1 LHCRFKI
8 VIILLLC
15 FVERAISQQ
24 NSNSNLRLKKIATK
38 GSIVLDNKSIV
49 PNSLKIFSV
58 DTSFYDV
65 DLINATIA
73 WKKNLTQDSV
83 LVQYRV
89 FAYNLSKKASG
100 FNYDSIKNNFI
111 ATQPFIFKNNSIT
124 NNNNN
129 SFLNFG
135 DVNYN
140 GSFGRSLSFG
150 NNQDAVFNS
159 QLNLQLNGFIG
170 DSIEIAAAI
179 TDNNIPIQPDGN
191 TQRLNEFDRI
201 LLQFKKRNW
210 DLSLGD
216 IDVRQNKQY
225 FLNFYKRLQGA
236 SYSNTDKNGNNLT
249 IAGAIAKGKFARN
262 IINGQEGNQGPYRLQ
277 TPNNDFFFIVLAG
290 SERIFIDGELLQRGE
305 DQDYVI
311 NYNTS
316 EITFTPKRMITKDK
330 RLQFEFEYAD
340 RNFLNSV
347 LYASKDFQPIK
358 NLKINIAAYSNSDAK
373 NSPINQQLN
382 VNQKQFLANL
392 GDSINNAFY
401 PLESIDSFNVGR
413 IMYLKRVNPINPSLD
428 SIYVY
433 STNRDSAKYNL
444 NFADVGFNKGNY
456 IPLFVGTNGRA
467 FQYIAPIAG
476 VPQGNFEPA
485 QFLITPK
492 KQDIISLN
500 AVYTSKNTTITSD
513 IALSNVDVNTFSNKD
528 KNNDKGFAAKI
539 SIDNSKQF
547 KNQNSFTTNAT
558 YEWVDKNYRPLERL
572 RSVEFSRD
580 WGLPILPNF
589 ATEHLPKLALQFKDK
604 LNNTIAYEAKAYI
617 RNDGFSAVKHNLIH
631 KHQIKN
637 IQLFTDVSVVANS
650 THSNNGY
657 FFKPNFSFQKSLLNN
672 NKFAFAFNY
681 SLEHNIQ
688 KHILTDTLT
697 PFSFAFETI
706 TASIK
711 SNERKK
717 NKWSFNYFTRADKL
731 PQGKQ
736 LKTTDRSNNYNFTL
750 ELLQSQ
756 KHQFRTNITY
766 RQLQILNQQLTT
778 QKADNSLLGRAEYMI
793 NEFKGLIVGN
803 VLYELGA
810 GQEQRRDINYIEVPA
825 GRGEFT
831 WIDYNN
837 DGIQQLNE
845 FEVARFQ
852 DQAKYV
858 RIFTPTN
865 QFIKAN
871 YTQFNYSFSIL
882 PRVIASSIKNKKIS
896 NIISRF
902 VIQSSLQTS
911 KKNISNGN
919 PTFNPFGKEV
929 FDTSLISYNKTSNN
943 TISFNRF
950 SNKWGIDIAQVNT
963 NIQSLL
969 TYGLENRT
977 TNEIALKARFN
988 IKQQYSFEWLQK
1000 WGNNNL
1006 YTPKFSNRN
1015 FSLITQSFEPKIA
1028 YTNSTKYRIVASYM
1042 YQTKSNQQ
1050 NFGGEKSKAQSL
1062 NIEFKYNTVQST
1074 SLLAKFTSNTINYS
1088 GLANSTISYI
1098 MLDGLLPGKNYL
1110 WTIEFTKR
1118 LNNNLELN
1126 FSYEGRKPGET
1137 RIINIGRASI
1147 RAIL

>member
-1 LHCRFKI
+1 MHLTLKI
-8 VIILLLC
+8 VTILLFC
-15 FVERAISQQ
+15 CIGTAFSQQ
-24 NSNSNLRLKKIATK
+24 NSFSNLRFKKIATK
-38 GSIVLDNKSIV
+38 GTFILDEKSIV
-49 PNSLKIFSV
+49 PNSVKIFNV
-58 DTSFYDV
+58 DTSNYTIDYT
-65 DLINATIA
+65 NAVFSWNTSIA
-73 WKKNLTQDSV
+73 QDSI
-83 LVQYRV
+83 LIQYRV
-89 FAYNLSKKASG
+89 FPINLNKTAAG

-111 ATQPFIFKNNSIT
+111 AAQPFIFKNNSKQNQ
-124 NNNNN
+124 NNN
-129 SFLNFG
+129 FLNFG

-210 DLSLGD
+210 ELSLGD

-236 SYSNTDKNGNNLT
+236 SYSNTDKKGNNLT
-249 IAGAIAKGKFARN
+249 LAGAIAKGKFARN
-262 IINGQEGNQGPYRLQ
+262 VINGQEGNQGPYRLQ

-305 DQDYVI
+305 DQEYVI
-311 NYNTS
+311 NYNTA

-340 RNFLNSV
+340 RNYLNSV
-347 LYASKDFQPIK
+347 LYASKDFQPLK
-358 NLKINIAAYSNSDAK
+358 NLKVNVAIYSNNDAK

-382 VNQKQFLANL
+382 TPQKQFLANL
-392 GDSINNAFY
+392 GDSISRAFY
-401 PLESIDSFNVGR
+401 PIESIDSFNTSR
-413 IMYLKRVNPINPSLD
+413 IMYLKRVNPINPTWD
-428 SIYVY
+428 SIYVF
-433 STNRDSAKYNL
+433 STNRDSAKYIM

-456 IPLFVGTNGRA
+456 IPLFIGTNGRA
-467 FQYIAPIAG
+467 FQYTAPING

-485 QFLITPK
+485 QFLVTPK
-492 KQDIISLN
+492 KQEIFALN
-500 AVYTSKNTTITSD
+500 AVYTSKNTTVTTD
-513 IALSNVDVNTFSNKD
+513 VAMSNVDVNTFSTKD
-528 KNNDKGFAAKI
+528 KNNDKGFAAKVGIENNQLLKKQKTLITNI
-539 SIDNSKQF
+539 S
-547 KNQNSFTTNAT
+547 

-572 RSVEFSRD
+572 RPVEFSRD

-589 ATEHLPKLALQFKDK
+589 ATEHLPKIGITFKDD
-604 LNNTIAYEAKAYI
+604 LNNSIGYEAKAYI
-617 RNDGFSAVKHNLIH
+617 RNDGFNALKHNFIH
-631 KHQIKN
+631 KHQIQN
-637 IQLFTDVSVVANS
+637 INVYSDISLVTNNTTTDK
-650 THSNNGY
+650 GY
-657 FFKPNFSFQKSLLNN
+657 FFKPNFSILKSISKNSGYTILL
-672 NKFAFAFNY
+672 NY
-681 SLEHNIQ
+681 SLEQNVQQHKI
-688 KHILTDTLT
+688 TDTLSNL
-697 PFSFAFETI
+697 SFAFETI
-706 TASIK
+706 NAAIK
-711 SNERKK
+711 SSEKK
-717 NKWSFNYFTRADKL
+717 NNKWSLSFFTRLDKL
-731 PQGKQ
+731 PQKKQ
-736 LKTTDRSNNYNFTL
+736 LIATDRSYNYNFSL
-750 ELLQSQ
+750 DLLQSK
-756 KHQFRTNITY
+756 KHQFKTNITY

-871 YTQFNYSFSIL
+871 YTQFNYAVSIL
-882 PRVIASSIKNKKIS
+882 PRAIVTSIKNKKIGS
-896 NIISRF
+896 LLSKF
-902 VIQSSLQTS
+902 VLQSSMQTS
-911 KKNISNGN
+911 KKNISTGN
-919 PTFNPFGKEV
+919 PTFNPFGKDV
-929 FDTSLISYNKTSNN
+929 FDTALISFNKTSNN

-950 SNKWGIDIAQVNT
+950 STKWGVDITQINT

-977 TNEIALKARFN
+977 TSDWALKARFN

-1000 WGNNNL
+1000 WGTNNL
-1006 YTPKFSNRN
+1006 FTPKFSNRN
-1015 FSLITQSFEPKIA
+1015 FSLDIQSFEPKLA
-1028 YTNSTKYRIVASYM
+1028 FTNSTKYRIVASYL
-1042 YQTKSNQQ
+1042 YQSKQNSQ
-1050 NFGGEKSKAQSL
+1050 NFGSEKSISKSFNVEL
-1062 NIEFKYNTVQST
+1062 KYNSVQST
-1074 SLLAKFTSNTINYS
+1074 SLFVKFSSNNIFYS
-1088 GLANSTISYI
+1088 RGIANSTISYI